1 MAVESAI
8 VKGPSRGLQ
17 AAGAALIVISTVA
30 IAIVPTFAKLAFDGG
45 SNTLTIITGRSILSI
60 LITFLLILALRRPLR
75 IAKRPL
81 LISLAMGVDYAVM
94 LYGYVG
100 AVEYLPVNMVI
111 LIYFIHPLLV
121 GFVIMYLGQ
130 EGLTLISVVA
140 LAAALAGLGLA
151 VGFSF
156 VRLNLTGLG
165 LAAMAMVTAAI
176 YIVGNARAVQEAP
189 GLTVAFYMMLSAAI
203 ALAILFLFF
212 GTLALPTT
220 ELAWM
225 GITGVAVASTA
236 GTLTFLCG
244 MAYVGAAR
252 AAMISN
258 LEPVLGVLFA
268 MTVLGERVTPLQGT
282 GIALV
287 LGSIVAMELRR

>member
-1 MAVESAI
+1 MAVESATA
-8 VKGPSRGLQ
+8 KGPSRGLR
-17 AAGAALIVISTVA
+17 AAGAAMVVISTVA
-30 IAIVPTFAKLAFDGG
+30 IAIVPTFARLAFDGG

-60 LITFLLILALRRPLR
+60 LITFLLILALRRPLK
-75 IAKRPL
+75 IAKKPL
-81 LISLAMGVDYAVM
+81 LMSLAMGVDYAAM

-140 LAAALAGLGLA
+140 LVAALVGLGLA

-156 VRLNLTGLG
+156 ERLNLTGLG
-165 LAAMAMVTAAI
+165 LAALAMMTAAI
-176 YIVGNARAVQEAP
+176 YIVGNARAVRQAP

-203 ALAILFLFF
+203 ALAILFFFF

-220 ELAWM
+220 ALAWM
-225 GITGVAVASTA
+225 GFTGVAVASTA

-244 MAYVGAAR
+244 MAHVGAAR

-268 MTVLGERVTPLQGT
+268 MTVLGERVTPLQGA
-282 GIALV
+282 GIAMV
-287 LGSIVAMELRR
+287 LASIVAMELRH

>member
-1 MAVESAI
+1 
-8 VKGPSRGLQ
+8 
-17 AAGAALIVISTVA
+17 
-30 IAIVPTFAKLAFDGG
+30 
-45 SNTLTIITGRSILSI
+45 
-60 LITFLLILALRRPLR
+60 
-75 IAKRPL
+75 
-81 LISLAMGVDYAVM
+81 
-94 LYGYVG
+94 
-100 AVEYLPVNMVI
+100 
-111 LIYFIHPLLV
+111 
-121 GFVIMYLGQ
+121 
-130 EGLTLISVVA
+130 
-140 LAAALAGLGLA
+140 
-151 VGFSF
+151 
-156 VRLNLTGLG
+156 
-165 LAAMAMVTAAI
+165 MVTAAVV
-176 YIVGNARAVQEAP
+176 IVGNARAVREAP
-189 GLTVAFYMMLSAAI
+189 GLTVGFYMMLSAAI
-203 ALAILFLFF
+203 TLTILFLFF

-225 GITGVAVASTA
+225 GFIGVAVASTA

>member
-1 MAVESAI
+1 
-8 VKGPSRGLQ
+8 
-17 AAGAALIVISTVA
+17 
-30 IAIVPTFAKLAFDGG
+30 
-45 SNTLTIITGRSILSI
+45 
-60 LITFLLILALRRPLR
+60 
-75 IAKRPL
+75 
-81 LISLAMGVDYAVM
+81 MGVNYAVA

-100 AVEYLPVNMVI
+100 AVQYLPVNMVI
-111 LIYFIHPLLV
+111 LVFFIHPLLV
-121 GFVIMYLGQ
+121 GFIVMYLGQ
-130 EGLTLISVVA
+130 EGLTLTSVGA
-140 LAAALAGLGLA
+140 LVAALGGLGLA

-156 VRLNLTGLG
+156 ERLNLVGLG
-165 LAAMAMVTAAI
+165 LAALAMVTAAI
-176 YIVGNARAVQEAP
+176 YIIGNARAMRAAP

-203 ALAILFLFF
+203 TLAIVFLLF
-212 GTLALPTT
+212 GTLVLPTT

-225 GITGVAVASTA
+225 GFTGVAVASTA

-244 MAYVGAAR
+244 MPYVGAAR